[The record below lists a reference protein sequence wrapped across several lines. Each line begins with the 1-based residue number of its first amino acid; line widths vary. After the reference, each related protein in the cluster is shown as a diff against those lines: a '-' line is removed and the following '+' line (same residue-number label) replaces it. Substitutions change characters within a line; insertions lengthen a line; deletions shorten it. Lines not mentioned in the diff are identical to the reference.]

1 MAATATAQVLLP
13 SNQEI
18 TDSTTTAQAICAVD
32 AGNYSEVSVHV
43 TTQGGSSTITFQV
56 SNDNINWVSCT
67 MQPSTSIGTVAVTT
81 TTTTGI
87 WRGPLMGRYFRLNV
101 TGIASGTTT
110 AIIELVPTSR
120 TPTALAVTAI
130 GSGNYLVLPAT
141 PTTFN
146 LTAAGTTN
154 ATSIKASAG
163 TAYNVVVTNIA
174 AAARFVKLYDKASA
188 PTVGTDIPIVTIP
201 LATAPGFVNVFFGP
215 QGKRF
220 TAGIALAT
228 TVAQIDTDVAAV
240 TAGDLKIS
248 LDYI

>member
-13 SNQEI
+13 SNQEL
-18 TDSTTTAQAICAVD
+18 TDSTITAQAICAVD
-32 AGNYSEVSVHV
+32 AGNYAEVSVHV
-43 TTQGGSSTITFQV
+43 TSSGGSSTATFQC
-56 SNDNINWVSCT
+56 SNDNTNWVTNFLQASSSLGGL
-67 MQPSTSIGTVAVTT
+67 PVAAAQAAGV
-81 TTTTGI
+81 
-87 WRGPLMGRYFRLNV
+87 WRGALMGRYFRINV
-101 TGIASGTTT
+101 TGIASGTTAAT
-110 AIIELVPTSR
+110 IELTPVGR
-120 TPTALAVTAI
+120 TPTSLAATVA
-130 GSGNYLVLPAT
+130 GSGSFLVTPTT

-163 TAYNVVVTNIA
+163 TVYNVVVTNIA
-174 AAARFVKLYDKASA
+174 AATRFVKLYDKASA

-201 LATAPGFVNVFFGP
+201 LATAPGFQTVFLGP

-220 TAGIALAT
+220 TLGIALAT